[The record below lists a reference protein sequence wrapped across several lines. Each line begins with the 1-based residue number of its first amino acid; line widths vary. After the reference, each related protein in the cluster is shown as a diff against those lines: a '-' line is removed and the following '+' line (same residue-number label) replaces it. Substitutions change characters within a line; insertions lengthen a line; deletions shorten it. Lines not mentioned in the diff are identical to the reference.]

1 MSAVYSIFYWLVMIV
16 YLVVYAVFITIVWAL
31 TVPFDRKR
39 VILSHTTWGHAV
51 MFFWLAPGWRIRIEG
66 WENLDRKKTY
76 VMVSNHQAM
85 FDIPTLHAALCFNVR
100 WVAKHE
106 LLKMPFV
113 GHALMIHG
121 DIMIK
126 RGEASGTKTFFEK
139 GRKTLSKGVSVMLF
153 PEGTRSKTGRVGN
166 FKDGGFLL
174 AKEAGVGILP
184 IVIEGTRDAFDGWK
198 LRMPHTFRVRVL
210 PEIPAEEVAATDV
223 RTMRGRVREVIAKAH
238 ETMCPE
244 RYPKGETI

>member
-1 MSAVYSIFYWLVMIV
+1 MRTVFSIFYWLVMVV
-16 YLVVYAVFITIVWAL
+16 YLVVYAVFITVVWAL
-31 TVPFDRKR
+31 TVPFDRRR
-39 VILSHTTWGHAV
+39 VILSYTTWGHAA
-51 MFFWLAPGWRIRIEG
+51 MFFWLAPGWRIRVEG
-66 WENLDRKKTY
+66 GENLDRKKAC
-76 VMVSNHQAM
+76 VMVSNHGAM
-85 FDIPTLHAALCFNVR
+85 FDIPTLHAALCLNVR

-106 LLKMPFV
+106 LLRMPFV

-139 GRKTLSKGVSVMLF
+139 GRKNLANGVSVTLF

-184 IVIEGTRDAFDGWK
+184 IVIDGTRDAFDGWR

-210 PEIPAEEVAATDV
+210 SEIPAGDVAETDV
-223 RTMRGRVREVIAKAH
+223 RTMRKRVREQIAKAL
-238 ETMCPE
+238 ETMCPD
-244 RYPKGETI
+244 RCPRGETT